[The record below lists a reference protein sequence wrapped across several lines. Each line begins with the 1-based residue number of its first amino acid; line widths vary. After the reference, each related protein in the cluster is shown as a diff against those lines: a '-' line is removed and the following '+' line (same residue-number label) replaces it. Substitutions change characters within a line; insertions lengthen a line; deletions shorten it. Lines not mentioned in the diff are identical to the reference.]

1 MFTGENKLIAGAVN
15 NWMISANTT
24 YQSGG
29 NLQALASPNFS
40 LSDTYTAGT
49 TPTGVGS
56 QITGASYFGTD
67 AGVSIQPLATCNPNS
82 GRGAKQF
89 VSDKCLAL
97 PQIGSGT
104 NGPRVYPYIK
114 GPAYF
119 DSDLALAKTF
129 HITEGQTV
137 LFRASAF
144 DWLNH
149 PLNAFTGQQLNLYYN
164 TDYHSKASTLSS
176 QTASD
181 FGTTIQK
188 AGGDTRRIIELE
200 VKYAF

>member
-1 MFTGENKLIAGAVN
+1 MFTGENRLIRGAVN

-29 NLQALASPNFS
+29 NLQALASPNFY
-40 LSDTYTAGT
+40 LSDAYTGTRPAGVNA
-49 TPTGVGS
+49 GIS
-56 QITGASYFGTD
+56 GASYFGTD

-82 GRGAKQF
+82 GRAARQF
-89 VSDKCLAL
+89 VNDKCFAL
-97 PQIGSGT
+97 PTIGSGV

-129 HITEGQTV
+129 HVTEGQTV

-149 PLNAFTGQQLNLYYN
+149 PLNAFTGQQLNLYYQ
-164 TDYHSKASTLSS
+164 TDYNSKASSLSS

-188 AGGDTRRIIELE
+188 AGNDTRRIIELE